1 MKKILKYITLLIV
14 TVMCA
19 SCEEKIDG
27 NTLIVVSEREYGART
42 ESKSLYTITYK
53 SLNYN
58 NGLTIYVVSDSKDFE
73 VGDKV
78 KLVKVE

>member
-1 MKKILKYITLLIV
+1 MLTF
-14 TVMCA
+14 MCY
-19 SCEEKIDG
+19 SCIAENIDG
-27 NTLIVVSEREYGART
+27 DTLIVVSEREYGDRNDF
-42 ESKSLYTITYK
+42 KSLYTITYK

-78 KLVKVE
+78 KLVTVE

>member
-27 NTLIVVSEREYGART
+27 DTLIVISEREYGERSDA
-42 ESKSLYTITYK
+42 KSLYTITYE
-53 SLNYN
+53 SLNIN
-58 NGLTIYVVSDSKDFE
+58 NGLTMYIVSDSKNFE

>member
-1 MKKILKYITLLIV
+1 
-14 TVMCA
+14 MCS
-19 SCEEKIDG
+19 SCIEEKIDG
-27 NTLIVVSEREYGART
+27 DTLFVISECEYGART

-58 NGLTIYVVSDSKDFE
+58 NGLRIYIVSDSKDFE